1 MVSNIFYF
9 SICWEQLSQ
18 LTNIV
23 QRGWNHQPV
32 IVSPQFS
39 YSPSL
44 VRRGCPNVPIAEDST
59 DGLSPTNQPGYNI
72 SRARQG
78 WYPDA
83 RSSLLQGVAQHEDPI
98 RSILPSGKHTKSYR
112 KSPFL
117 MGKSTISMAI
127 SNSYVKLPEGMRGF
141 GGHRWGAFDVL
152 LLLSFV
158 YFWCNIDI
166 LIISLLL
173 CISYTYDML
182 HMHL

>member
-127 SNSYVKLPEGMRGF
+127 SNSYVKLPEGNLYICIFTIHWRCKGF
-141 GGHRWGAFDVL
+141 SSVVWQPMANTIYCHPSLAK
-152 LLLSFV
+152 FV
-158 YFWCNIDI
+158 R
-166 LIISLLL
+166 LL
-173 CISYTYDML
+173 CWVY
-182 HMHL
+182 HMI